1 MLEKGPLS
9 DLDSAAEPSE
19 AAPGATPPQATTGRR
34 RRRATL
40 AAVLALALLAGGATV
55 LALSDDGPSGTS
67 SETDART
74 KRKSEPIDEDT
85 AQRQARKTGKKVQ
98 VASLTDEFST
108 TYANPDGTFT
118 YAVSAQ
124 AQRAKNA
131 KGAWAPIDT
140 SLRQGDSGWST
151 VNSLY
156 PVTFAT
162 GDPDRAP
169 ASKTRASGASSAV
182 ASARTAVYR
191 TTTGTASKRAVQAAD
206 QVADTSW
213 TPLLTMTAEGHE
225 IQVEWPGTLPEPVV
239 EDNKALYEGVFPDV
253 DLMLTARDTGYT
265 HVLVVHTP
273 EAAAALAAD
282 PPRYRFTSPTLAF
295 SLDAATDVMRG
306 KDKDGNEITVSPT
319 PFLWDSA
326 GTHDTDTPSADPD
339 AATGTN
345 ENPEV
350 VEEWSGNGDSSDSDA
365 SEDGGTDDPMAPW
378 NNSPV
383 ASDPDATTDA
393 DPAAYAVPAAA
404 TDTLALPAAHGP
416 GEGAH
421 ATTAKASM
429 DNGGVLTITPP
440 DAYLTAAEAP
450 VYPVFLDPST
460 VGIRAN
466 WTTVYKKYPNSS
478 FYDGANYN
486 EDTKEAR
493 VGFEKDTWGTA
504 RSLFKFKFQKSIKDA
519 AVTSARME
527 ILETH
532 SWSCSKRTMQV
543 WHTGP
548 FSSGT
553 TWNKQPTWSRKITS
567 KSFAYGW
574 KSNSS
579 CPDTN
584 VHFTITSLAQDAAD
598 NGWSTL
604 NIGLVA
610 SNSSAAP
617 TSNATSLETD
627 SYSWKKFQAEGNG
640 SPQLYVN
647 YNRRPNAPTAIDMQ
661 PGSCD
666 TSAKPYIRL
675 GKTTPYISAKATDPD
690 GVLTKLEFEIGRDG
704 TDDADN
710 YNNTK
715 RSIFSTI
722 SNGETGSASLESL
735 VNGVTYQWRVRA
747 WDDQSSSSWG
757 PSGGTRWCRFTY
769 DTTLPSSPEVSSVEF
784 PEDVNINGDSEVWS
798 DKPFGNAG
806 AFTFEVGYHGDTKD
820 TDIVKFVYSINST
833 NTASWICANG
843 TSGTSDGLTKSCSAT
858 STPVT
863 SLTVTG
869 IKPPSAGPNTLY
881 AKAVDA
887 AGNISPE
894 RKYSFYVTPRT
905 KADAAGDLS
914 GDGAPDFA
922 SLSAAGNLLITA
934 VSKSGTWIS
943 GSWGIHERWNLLMD
957 GNTAPHLWDGAS
969 TNPQYSLITHNGDF
983 APADGATDW
992 VMRTPDGGLF
1002 IYPGDGYGGLDV
1014 SRRIEVRLPSNAPS
1028 PTTFS
1033 EIKSAGDITGD
1044 GQPELF
1050 VAGGT
1055 GGAELWVFSGY
1066 SGGYFTTATRMT
1078 TADWGT
1084 RDFVTIADYNDDG
1097 AADMIYRI
1105 AGGTLYLRKGI
1116 LESDGTGTVLTSLGT
1131 SGASLD
1137 GDDVYATGMTPALF
1151 PQLYG
1156 SPDNTGDGNPDIW
1169 ATNSAGAL
1177 LLYHGGATAIGSAS
1191 TLRTSGYSTVVQLG

>member
-1 MLEKGPLS
+1 MS

-19 AAPGATPPQATTGRR
+19 AAPETTTPQAATGRR
-34 RRRATL
+34 HRRATL

-55 LALSDDGPSGTS
+55 LALSDDSSSGTS

-74 KRKSEPIDEDT
+74 GRESEPIDEDT

-118 YAVSAQ
+118 YTASAQ

-131 KGAWAPIDT
+131 EGVWAPIDT
-140 SLRQGDSGWST
+140 SLRRGDAGWST

-169 ASKTRASGASSAV
+169 ATKARASGGSSGATTV
-182 ASARTAVYR
+182 RTAVYR
-191 TTTGTASKRAVQAAD
+191 TTTGTTGKRAVQAAD
-206 QVADTSW
+206 QTADAAW

-225 IQVEWPGTLPEPVV
+225 VQVEWPGPLPEPVV

-265 HVLVVHTP
+265 HVLVIHTP
-273 EAAAALAAD
+273 EAAAALSAD

-295 SLDAATDVMRG
+295 SLDSATDVLRG
-306 KDKDGNEITVSPT
+306 KDKEGDEVTVSPT

-326 GTHDTDTPSADPD
+326 GTQDTDTPAADPD

-350 VEEWSGNGDSSDSDA
+350 VEEWSGNGGSSDGDA
-365 SEDGGTDDPMAPW
+365 SEDNGTDDPMAPW

-383 ASDPDATTDA
+383 ESDA
-393 DPAAYAVPAAA
+393 DPAAYALPAAA
-404 TDTLALPAAHGP
+404 SDTLALPAVHGP
-416 GEGAH
+416 GDGAH
-421 ATTAKASM
+421 ATTAGASV
-429 DNGGVLTITPP
+429 DGDGVLTITPP
-440 DAYLTAAEAP
+440 SAYLTAAEAP

-460 VGIRAN
+460 VGVKSN

-493 VGFEKDTWGTA
+493 VGFERDTWGTA
-504 RSLFKFKFQKSIKDA
+504 RSLFRFRFQKSIKNA
-519 AVTSARME
+519 TVTSATMKV
-527 ILETH
+527 LETH

-579 CPDTN
+579 CPDAHVNLT
-584 VHFTITSLAQDAAD
+584 VTSLAQDAAD

-617 TSNATSLETD
+617 TANATSLETD
-627 SYSWKKFQAEGNG
+627 SYSWKKFKAEEAGAPEV
-640 SPQLYVN
+640 SVD
-647 YNRRPNAPTAIDMQ
+647 YNRRPNTPTAIDMQ

-666 TSAKPYIRL
+666 TSARPYLRL

-715 RSIFSTI
+715 RSINSTI
-722 SNGETGSASLESL
+722 GNGETGSAELTNL

-747 WDDQSSSSWG
+747 WDDRSSSSWG
-757 PSGGTRWCRFTY
+757 PSGGTKWCRFTY
-769 DTTLPSSPEVSSVEF
+769 DTTLPSSPKASSAEF
-784 PEDVNINGDSEVWS
+784 PEDTDINGDSEVWS
-798 DKPFGNAG
+798 DKPFGNTG
-806 AFTFEVGYHGDTKD
+806 AFTFKVGDTKD

-869 IKPPSAGPNTLY
+869 IQPPSAGPNTLHV
-881 AKAVDA
+881 KAVDA

-905 KADAAGDLS
+905 MADAAGDLS

-922 SLSAAGNLLITA
+922 SLSAAGNLLITS
-934 VSKSGTWIS
+934 VSRSGTWIS
-943 GSWGIHERWNLLMD
+943 GSWGIHKRWKLQMD
-957 GNTAPHLWDGAS
+957 EDTAPHLWDAAS
-969 TNPQYSLITHNGDF
+969 TDPQYSLITHNGDF

-1014 SRRIEVRLPSNAPS
+1014 SRRIEVRLPADAPS
-1028 PTTFS
+1028 PSTFS

-1050 VAGGT
+1050 VAGGAN
-1055 GGAELWVFSGY
+1055 GSELWVFSGY
-1066 SGGYFTTATRMT
+1066 TGGYFTTATQMT
-1078 TADWGT
+1078 TANWDT
-1084 RDFVTIADYNDDG
+1084 RDLVTIADYNDDG
-1097 AADMIYRI
+1097 AADLVYRI
-1105 AGGTLYLRKGI
+1105 ANGTLYLRKGI
-1116 LESDGTGTVLTSLGT
+1116 GDGNGGTVLTSLGT

-1177 LLYHGGATAIGSAS
+1177 LLYHGGATALGSAT
-1191 TLRTSGYSTVVQLG
+1191 TLRVSGYSTVVQLG

>member
-1 MLEKGPLS
+1 MS
-9 DLDSAAEPSE
+9 DLDSAAGTSE
-19 AAPGATPPQATTGRR
+19 AAPEVMPPEAANSRR
-34 RRRATL
+34 RGRIAL
-40 AAVLALALLAGGATV
+40 ASALALAVLAGGVTV
-55 LALSDDGPSGTS
+55 LALHHGSPAGTS
-67 SETDART
+67 PEADAKT
-74 KRKSEPIDEDT
+74 KRASKLSDEDS
-85 AQRQARKTGKKVQ
+85 AQQKARKTGRKTEVT
-98 VASLTDEFST
+98 SLTDEFSQT
-108 TYANPDGTFT
+108 FANPDGTFT
-118 YAVSAQ
+118 YTASAQ

-131 KGAWAPIDT
+131 KGKWAPIDT
-140 SLRQGDSGWST
+140 SLRKQKDGWST

-162 GDPDRAP
+162 GDPGRAP
-169 ASKTRASGASSAV
+169 GVKARASDGSSDGTGV
-182 ASARTAVYR
+182 RTASYR
-191 TTTGTASKRAVQAAD
+191 TSTHAALQAAD
-206 QVADTSW
+206 EVEVSW
-213 TPLLTMTAEGHE
+213 TPLLTMTADGHE
-225 IQVEWPGTLPEPVV
+225 VQVEWPGALPEPVI
-239 EDNKALYEGVFPDV
+239 EDNKALYEGVLPDV

-265 HVLVVHTP
+265 HVLVIHTP
-273 EAAAALAAD
+273 EAATALAAN
-282 PPRYRFTSPTLAF
+282 PPRYRFTSPTLVF
-295 SLDAATDVMRG
+295 SLDPATDVMRG
-306 KDKDGNEITVSPT
+306 KDTDGNEITVSPT

-326 GTHDTDTPSADPD
+326 GTHDTDPPATDPD

-345 ENPEV
+345 ENPED
-350 VEEWSGNGDSSDSDA
+350 VEEWTGGDDGSDGDSS
-365 SEDGGTDDPMAPW
+365 EDGRTNDPMAPW
-378 NNSPV
+378 NDDIPSS
-383 ASDPDATTDA
+383 AAA
-393 DPAAYAVPAAA
+393 DPAAYALPATADA
-404 TDTLALPAAHGP
+404 DGTLALPAVHGP
-416 GEGAH
+416 GDGAH
-421 ATTAKASM
+421 AAVATAALA
-429 DNGGVLTITPP
+429 DDGILTIAPP
-440 DAYLTAAEAP
+440 DGYLTAAKAP
-450 VYPVFLDPST
+450 AYPLFLDPST
-460 VGIRAN
+460 VGIKSN

-493 VGFEKDTWGTA
+493 VGFERDTWGTA

-519 AVTSARME
+519 TVTSATMTV
-527 ILETH
+527 LETH

-579 CPDTN
+579 CPDAHVNLT
-584 VHFTITSLAQDAAD
+584 VTSLAQDAAN

-627 SYSWKKFQAEGNG
+627 AYSWKKFKAEEAGAPG
-640 SPQLYVN
+640 ISVN
-647 YNRRPNAPTAIDMQ
+647 YNRRPNTPTSVAMQ

-666 TSAKPYIRL
+666 TSGKPYIRL

-690 GVLTKLEFEIGRDG
+690 GVLTRLEFEIGRDG

-715 RSIFSTI
+715 RSAFSTI
-722 SNGETGSASLESL
+722 SNGETGSTSLTNL

-747 WDDQSSSSWG
+747 WDEQSSSSWG
-757 PSGGTRWCRFTY
+757 PSGGTKWCRFTY
-769 DTTLPSSPEVSSVEF
+769 DTTLPSSPEVSSAEF
-784 PEDVNINGDSEVWS
+784 PEDTEINGDSEVWS
-798 DKPFGNAG
+798 KDPFGTAG
-806 AFTFEVGYHGDTKD
+806 AFTFKVGDPKE

-843 TSGTSDGLTKSCSAT
+843 TSGTTDGLTKSCSAT

-863 SLTVTG
+863 SLTATG
-869 IKPPSAGPNTLY
+869 VKPPSAGPNTLY

-894 RKYSFYVTPRT
+894 RKYTFYVTPRT

-943 GSWGIHERWNLLMD
+943 GSWGIHENWELLLD
-957 GNTAPHLWDGAS
+957 GKTAPHLWDGAT

-1002 IYPGDGYGGLDV
+1002 IYPGDGYGGLNV
-1014 SRRIEVRLPSNAPS
+1014 SRRIEVRLPANAPS
-1028 PTTFS
+1028 PATFS

-1050 VAGGT
+1050 VAGGA
-1055 GGAELWVFSGY
+1055 GGSELWAFSGY
-1066 SGGYFTTATRMT
+1066 SGGYFATATRMT
-1078 TADWGT
+1078 TADWDT
-1084 RDFVTIADYNDDG
+1084 RDFVTIADFNDDG

-1105 AGGTLYLRKGI
+1105 TNGTLYLRKGI
-1116 LESDGTGTVLTSLGT
+1116 PDGDGGTVLSSLGT

-1137 GDDVYATGMTPALF
+1137 GDDVYATGMTPAAF
-1151 PQLYG
+1151 PLLYG

-1169 ATNSAGAL
+1169 ATNAAGAL
-1177 LLYHGGATAIGSAS
+1177 LLYHGGATTIGSAS
-1191 TLRTSGYSTVVQLG
+1191 TLRTSGYSTVKRLG

>member
-1 MLEKGPLS
+1 MS

-19 AAPGATPPQATTGRR
+19 AAPEAMPPQAVTSRR
-34 RRRATL
+34 RGRIAL
-40 AAVLALALLAGGATV
+40 AAALVLALLAGGATV
-55 LALSDDGPSGTS
+55 LALRDDTGAKTS
-67 SETDART
+67 SEADANT
-74 KRKSEPIDEDT
+74 KRASKLSDEDA
-85 AQRQARKTGKKVQ
+85 AQQKARRTGKKTE
-98 VASLTDEFST
+98 VASLTDEFSQT
-108 TYANPDGTFT
+108 FANPDGTFT
-118 YAVSAQ
+118 YKASAQ

-131 KGAWAPIDT
+131 KGEWAPIDT
-140 SLRQGDSGWST
+140 SLRKQKDGWST

-156 PVTFAT
+156 PVAFAT
-162 GDPDRAP
+162 GDPGRTLGAK
-169 ASKTRASGASSAV
+169 SRASGGSSN
-182 ASARTAVYR
+182 SSGIRTASYR
-191 TTTGTASKRAVQAAD
+191 TSNHMSAHAAVQAAD
-206 QVADTSW
+206 EAEVSW

-225 IQVEWPGTLPEPVV
+225 VQVEWPGPLPEPVI
-239 EDNKALYEGVFPDV
+239 EDNKALYEGVLPDV

-265 HVLVVHTP
+265 HVLVIHTP
-273 EAAAALAAD
+273 EAAAALAANL
-282 PPRYRFTSPTLAF
+282 PRYRFSSPTLTF
-295 SLDAATDVMRG
+295 SLDPATDVMRG
-306 KDKDGNEITVSPT
+306 TDNAGNEITVSPT

-326 GTHDTDTPSADPD
+326 GTHDTDTPAADPD

-350 VEEWSGNGDSSDSDA
+350 VEEWTGDDGTSDSGA

-378 NNSPV
+378 NNVP
-383 ASDPDATTDA
+383 AAGDA
-393 DPAAYAVPAAA
+393 DPVAYAVPAA
-404 TDTLALPAAHGP
+404 TDANPTLALPAVHGP

-421 ATTAKASM
+421 ATTAAAALNN
-429 DNGGVLTITPP
+429 DGVLTIAPP
-440 DAYLTAAEAP
+440 SSYLTADEAP

-460 VGIRAN
+460 VGIRAS

-493 VGFEKDTWGTA
+493 VGFERDTWGTA
-504 RSLFKFKFQKSIKDA
+504 RSLFKLKFQKSITGA
-519 AVTSARME
+519 SVTNARLE

-532 SWSCSKRTMQV
+532 SWSCAKRTMQV

-574 KSNSS
+574 KSNSA

-584 VHFTITSLAQDAAD
+584 VNFTLTSLAQEAAN

-604 NIGLVA
+604 NLGLVA

-627 SYSWKKFQAEGNG
+627 AYSWKKFQAEGDR
-640 SPQLYVN
+640 SPELFID
-647 YNRRPNAPTAIDMQ
+647 YNRRPNTPTSVAMQ

-715 RSIFSTI
+715 RSAFSTI
-722 SNGETGSASLESL
+722 SNGETGSTSLTNL

-747 WDDQSSSSWG
+747 WDEQSSSSWG
-757 PSGGTRWCRFTY
+757 PSTGTKWCRFTY
-769 DTTLPSSPEVSSVEF
+769 DTTLPSSPGVDSVDF
-784 PEDVNINGDSEVWS
+784 PGDNNNNGDSEVWS
-798 DKPFGNAG
+798 EKTFGNTG
-806 AFTFEVGYHGDTKD
+806 SFKFTVIDSDNDKVHDPDKD
-820 TDIVKFVYSINST
+820 VVKFVYSINST
-833 NTASWICANG
+833 NYANWICANG
-843 TSGTSDGLTKSCSAT
+843 TQGTSDGLVKSCAAT
-858 STPVT
+858 STPVV
-863 SLTVTG
+863 SLTATNV
-869 IKPPSAGPNTLY
+869 KPPSAGPNTLY

-887 AGNISPE
+887 AGNISGE
-894 RKYSFYVTPRT
+894 AKYMFYVTPRPM
-905 KADAAGDLS
+905 ADAAGDLS

-922 SLSAAGNLLITA
+922 SLSEAGNLLVTA

-943 GSWGIHERWNLLMD
+943 GSWGIHKNWELLLD
-957 GNTAPHLWDGAS
+957 GKTAPHLWDGAS

-1014 SRRIEVRLPSNAPS
+1014 SRRIEVRLPANAPS
-1028 PTTFS
+1028 PATFS

-1055 GGAELWVFSGY
+1055 NGSELWGFSGY
-1066 SGGYFTTATRMT
+1066 SGGYFTTATQMT
-1078 TADWGT
+1078 TANWDT
-1084 RDFVTIADYNDDG
+1084 RDLVTIAYFNDDD

-1105 AGGTLYLRKGI
+1105 ANGTLYLRKGI
-1116 LESDGTGTVLTSLGT
+1116 PDGNGGTVLTSLGT

-1137 GDDVYATGMTPALF
+1137 GDDVYATGMTPTAF
-1151 PQLYG
+1151 PLLYG

-1177 LLYHGGATAIGSAS
+1177 LLYHGGATTIGSAS
-1191 TLRTSGYSTVVQLG
+1191 TLRTSGYATVKQLG

>member
-1 MLEKGPLS
+1 MS

-19 AAPGATPPQATTGRR
+19 AAPEATSPQATSGRR
-34 RRRATL
+34 RGHVALAVTL
-40 AAVLALALLAGGATV
+40 ALTLLAGGATV
-55 LALSDDGPSGTS
+55 LALRDDSGTEAQ
-67 SETDART
+67 SEADADT
-74 KRKSEPIDEDT
+74 KRASKLSYEDA
-85 AQRQARKTGKKVQ
+85 AQQKARKTGRKTE
-98 VASLTDEFST
+98 VASLADEFSQT
-108 TYANPDGTFT
+108 FANPDGTFT
-118 YAVSAQ
+118 YKVSAQ
-124 AQRAKNA
+124 AQRAKNT
-131 KGAWAPIDT
+131 KGKWAPIDT
-140 SLRQGDSGWST
+140 SLRKQKDGWAT

-162 GDPDRAP
+162 GDPDRVPGAK
-169 ASKTRASGASSAV
+169 SRASGGSSD
-182 ASARTAVYR
+182 STGIRTASYR
-191 TTTGTASKRAVQAAD
+191 TTNRTSTHTAVQAAD
-206 QVADTSW
+206 EAETSW

-225 IQVEWPGTLPEPVV
+225 VQVEWPGPLPEPVI
-239 EDNKALYEGVFPDV
+239 EDNKALYEGVLPDV

-265 HVLVVHTP
+265 HVLVIHTP

-282 PPRYRFTSPTLAF
+282 PPRYRFTSPTLTF
-295 SLDAATDVMRG
+295 SLDPATDVMRG
-306 KDKDGNEITVSPT
+306 TDSAGDEITVSPT
-319 PFLWDSA
+319 PFMWDSA
-326 GTHDTDTPSADPD
+326 GAHGTDTPAADPD

-350 VEEWSGNGDSSDSDA
+350 VEEWTGDEGSSDSGA
-365 SEDGGTDDPMAPW
+365 SSEDGGTDDPMAPW
-378 NNSPV
+378 NNAP
-383 ASDPDATTDA
+383 AAGDA

-404 TDTLALPAAHGP
+404 DANPTLALPSVHGP

-421 ATTAKASM
+421 AITAAAAL
-429 DNGGVLTITPP
+429 NNNGVLTIAPP
-440 DAYLTAAEAP
+440 SGYLTGDETP

-493 VGFEKDTWGTA
+493 VGFERDTWGTA
-504 RSLFKFKFQKSIKDA
+504 RSLFKLKFQKNITGAS
-519 AVTSARME
+519 VTNARLE

-532 SWSCSKRTMQV
+532 SWSCAKRTMQV

-574 KSNSS
+574 KSNSA

-584 VHFTITSLAQDAAD
+584 VNFTLTSLTQEAAN

-604 NIGLVA
+604 NLGLVA

-617 TSNATSLETD
+617 TSNATGLETD
-627 SYSWKKFQAEGNG
+627 AYSWKKFQAEGDG
-640 SPQLYVN
+640 SPELYID
-647 YNRRPNAPTAIDMQ
+647 YNRRPNTPTSVTMQ

-666 TSAKPYIRL
+666 TSTKPYIRL

-715 RSIFSTI
+715 RSAFSTI
-722 SNGETGSASLESL
+722 SNGETGSTSLSSL

-747 WDDQSSSSWG
+747 WDEQSSSSWG
-757 PSGGTRWCRFTY
+757 PGGGTKWCRFTY
-769 DTTLPSSPEVSSVEF
+769 DTTLPSSPEVSSADF
-784 PEDVNINGDSEVWS
+784 PEDVDINGDSEVWS
-798 DKPFGNAG
+798 KDPFGTAG
-806 AFTFEVGYHGDTKD
+806 AFTFKVGDPKEK
-820 TDIVKFVYSINST
+820 DIVKFVYSINST

-843 TSGTSDGLTKSCSAT
+843 TNGTTDGLTKSCSAT

-869 IKPPSAGPNTLY
+869 IKPPSAGPNLLY
-881 AKAVDA
+881 VKAVDA

-934 VSKSGTWIS
+934 VSRSGTWIS
-943 GSWGIHERWNLLMD
+943 GFWGIHDNRDLLLD
-957 GNTAPHLWDGAS
+957 GRTAPHLWDGAS

-992 VMRTPDGGLF
+992 VIRTPDGGLF

-1014 SRRIEVRLPSNAPS
+1014 SRRIEVRLPVNAPS
-1028 PTTFS
+1028 PATFT
-1033 EIKSAGDITGD
+1033 EIKAAGDITGD

-1050 VAGGT
+1050 VAGGA

-1066 SGGYFTTATRMT
+1066 SGGYFTIATRMT

-1084 RDFVTIADYNDDG
+1084 RDFVTIADFNGDK

-1105 AGGTLYLRKGI
+1105 ANGTLYLRKGI
-1116 LESDGTGTVLTSLGT
+1116 PDGDSGTVLTSLGT

-1137 GDDVYATGMTPALF
+1137 GDDVYATGMTPTAF
-1151 PQLYG
+1151 PLLYG
-1156 SPDNTGDGNPDIW
+1156 GPDNTGDGIPDIW

-1177 LLYHGGATAIGSAS
+1177 LLYRGGATDLGSAG
-1191 TLRTSGYSTVVQLG
+1191 TLRTSGYSTVKQLG